1 MFKMKEC
8 MFCKID
14 EKTLI
19 KKFDKW
25 YVSLNP
31 NQYYLGRQSI
41 ILNRHFEDFSEIN
54 KNERDELFEIM
65 KRSKEVITDLF
76 EPDMFSY
83 YVAGNIVPHLHM
95 HLIPRYNH
103 EVEFEG
109 FKFKDEFFGQN
120 HSFYPRDFKIEEDLF
135 NKIKDK
141 IKSKF

>member
-1 MFKMKEC
+1 MKEC
-8 MFCKID
+8 EFCKIN
-14 EKTLI
+14 EETLI
-19 KKFDKW
+19 KKFNYW
-25 YVSLNP
+25 TILLNY
-31 NQYYLGRQSI
+31 NQYYLGTCLI
-41 ILNRHFEDFSEIN
+41 ILNRHLEDFTEIN
-54 KNERDELFEIM
+54 EEERIELFDVM
-65 KRSKEVITDLF
+65 KKLREVIIDLF
-76 EPDMFSY
+76 GANKFNY